1 MTPVTIESMKPS
13 VAYASDVDLVKR
25 CLDGEEEAWNELID
39 KYKAL
44 IYSVP
49 VKYGLQPQEAA
60 DVFQG
65 TCVELLTRLREL
77 RDPRALPKWLIQV
90 AYHRCYHLNIQRKRF
105 VSRDSEVE
113 LPDPEVPAI
122 ADELISQTE
131 EEQMLREAIATLSAR
146 CRKLVEMLFF
156 ETPSRPYAEVA
167 SELNLAVGSIGLTRQ
182 KCMDK
187 LRKQLDALGFS

>member
-1 MTPVTIESMKPS
+1 MTPVMTDTTKSSSRI
-13 VAYASDVDLVKR
+13 ASDVELVKK
-25 CLDGEEEAWNELID
+25 CLEGQEEAWDELID

-65 TCVELLTRLREL
+65 TCIELLTRLKEIRE
-77 RDPRALPKWLIQV
+77 PRALPKWLIQV
-90 AYHRCYHLNIQRKRF
+90 AHHRCYHLKLQQKRF
-105 VSRDSEVE
+105 VSRDSELD
-113 LPDPEVPAI
+113 LPVPAV
-122 ADELISQTE
+122 ADSLVSQTE
-131 EEQMLREAIATLSAR
+131 EEQMLREAMAALAPR
-146 CRKLVEMLFF
+146 CRKLIEMLFF

-167 SELNLAVGSIGLTRQ
+167 SELHLAVGSIGLTRQ
-182 KCMDK
+182 KCMER

>member
-1 MTPVTIESMKPS
+1 MTPVMTPEKSSSLKS
-13 VAYASDVDLVKR
+13 SDVELVKR
-25 CLDGEEEAWNELID
+25 CLEGEEDAWGALID

-65 TCVELLTRLREL
+65 TCIELLTRLKEL
-77 RDPRALPKWLIQV
+77 REPRALPKWLIQV
-90 AYHRCYHLNIQRKRF
+90 AHHRCYHLTRQQRRF

-113 LPDPEVPAI
+113 LPEPEVPPI
-122 ADELISQTE
+122 ADSLLRQTE
-131 EEQMLREAIATLSAR
+131 EEQMLREAMQVLAPR
-146 CRKLVEMLFF
+146 CRKLIEMLFF

-167 SELNLAVGSIGLTRQ
+167 SELQLAVGSIGLTRQ
-182 KCMDK
+182 KCMEK
-187 LRKQLDALGFS
+187 LRKHLDSLGFS

>member
-1 MTPVTIESMKPS
+1 MTPVMIDTPKSSPNI
-13 VAYASDVDLVKR
+13 ASDAELVKK
-25 CLDGEEEAWNELID
+25 CLDGHEEAWNELID

-65 TCVELLTRLREL
+65 TCIELLTRLKEIRE
-77 RDPRALPKWLIQV
+77 PRALPKWLIQV
-90 AYHRCYHLNIQRKRF
+90 AHHRCYHLKAQQRRF
-105 VSRDSEVE
+105 VSRDSELG
-113 LPDPEVPAI
+113 LPEPEVPAA
-122 ADELISQTE
+122 ADSLVSQTE
-131 EEQMLREAIATLSAR
+131 EEQMLRDAMAALAQR
-146 CRKLVEMLFF
+146 CRKLIEMLFF

-167 SELNLAVGSIGLTRQ
+167 SELRLAVGSIGLTRQ
-182 KCMDK
+182 NCMER